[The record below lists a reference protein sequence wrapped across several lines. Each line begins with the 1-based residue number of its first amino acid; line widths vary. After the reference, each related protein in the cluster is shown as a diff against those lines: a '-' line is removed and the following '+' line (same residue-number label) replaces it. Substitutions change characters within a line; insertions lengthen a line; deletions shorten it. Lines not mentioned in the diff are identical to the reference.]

1 MSNLE
6 SITQF
11 IKQDI
16 IVDNL
21 EVVDSIDEIEDDA
34 QLIGDGLDLDSI
46 EVLDLVVS
54 IEKKYNLKFKD
65 YPEQTIQEKM
75 KNVSTLASFVHEQVE
90 AQTTAE
96 AC

>member
-1 MSNLE
+1 MSTLE
-6 SITQF
+6 SVMQF

-21 EVVDSIDEIEDDA
+21 EVVDSIDEIENDA

-54 IEKKYNLKFKD
+54 IEKKYHFKFKD
-65 YPEQTIQEKM
+65 FPEQLIQEKM
-75 KNVSTLASFVHEQVE
+75 KNISTLAEFVHEQ
-90 AQTTAE
+90 ATAAE
-96 AC
+96 PA

>member
-21 EVVDSIDEIEDDA
+21 EVVDSIEEIEDDA
-34 QLIGDGLDLDSI
+34 PLIGDGLDLDSI

-54 IEKKYNLKFKD
+54 IEKQYSLKFKD

-75 KNVSTLASFVHEQVE
+75 KNVATLAQFVHEQV
-90 AQTTAE
+90 AAKATAE